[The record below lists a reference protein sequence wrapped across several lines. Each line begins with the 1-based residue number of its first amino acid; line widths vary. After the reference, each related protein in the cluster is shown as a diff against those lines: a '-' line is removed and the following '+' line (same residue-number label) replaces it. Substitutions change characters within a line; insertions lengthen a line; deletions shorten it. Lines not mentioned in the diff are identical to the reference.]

1 MTISDP
7 RKRLLDLLGIVAAYN
22 DKGYQWIPHDAA
34 QVALYRDR
42 VQQEILQLTAEIGEQ
57 AFSADLLD
65 MLKSG
70 VASRDDSGDAYLL
83 AKSELS

>member
-7 RKRLLDLLGIVAAYN
+7 RKRLLDLLRIVAAYN

-34 QVALYRDR
+34 QVALYRHR
-42 VQQEILQLTAEIGEQ
+42 VQSEILQLTTEIGEQ

-70 VASRDDSGDAYLL
+70 VAVRDDSGDAHLL